1 MIDTHCHLYNEYYD
15 NLDLLI
21 DKIKAAGISAVIV
34 NGCDMKSNLEVLEL
48 VRKYDI
54 VYGAIGFQP
63 TELNDVTD
71 NDLEWLKLH
80 INDDKIIALGEIGLD
95 YHYEDTDKEK
105 QIYFFKKQ
113 LDIAS
118 MYNKP
123 IIVHTRD
130 SIQDTFDILNTYK
143 LRGSIHCY
151 TGSVEM
157 ARKFINLGFYLGI
170 GGVVTF
176 KNAKNI
182 IKVIEEIDLEYILLE
197 TDSPY
202 LTPEPYRKYKNDSSY
217 LPLIIDKIANIKKTN
232 NSIVKSIT
240 TTNATSLFDIKLKI

>member
-21 DKIKAAGISAVIV
+21 DKIKDAGISAVIV

-71 NDLEWLKLH
+71 SDLEWLKLH

-157 ARKFINLGFYLGI
+157 ARKFIDIGFYLGI

-240 TTNATSLFDIKLKI
+240 TSNATSLFDIKLKI

>member
-21 DKIKAAGISAVIV
+21 DKIKDAGISAVIV

-71 NDLEWLKLH
+71 SDLEWLKLH

-157 ARKFINLGFYLGI
+157 ARKFISIGFYLGI